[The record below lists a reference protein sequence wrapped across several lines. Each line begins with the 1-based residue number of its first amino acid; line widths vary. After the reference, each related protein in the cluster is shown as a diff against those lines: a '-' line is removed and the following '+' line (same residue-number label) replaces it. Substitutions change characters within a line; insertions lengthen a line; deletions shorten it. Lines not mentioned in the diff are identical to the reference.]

1 MMDNAQELIRAWCE
15 GDDAVAFRRFYR
27 HESQRLWRYLVARGV
42 EQEQAYD
49 LVSEAFSRFIQ
60 TVCKDPVSPSAFL
73 FRIAQNLLIDHFR
86 KHGRREIPLEAH
98 HLDEFQG
105 LHHQGP
111 VEWADLLGAV
121 KKLSRDEQNI
131 VLLRYWLGMT
141 YKELA
146 AVIGRPEG
154 TLRRQGATTLA
165 RLKILMAGDE

>member
-1 MMDNAQELIRAWCE
+1 MMDNAQELIQAWCE
-15 GDDAVAFRRFYR
+15 GNDAVAFRRFYR
-27 HESQRLWRYLVARGV
+27 HESQRLWRYLVARGA

-49 LVSEAFSRFIQ
+49 LVSEAFTRFIQ

-86 KHGRREIPLEAH
+86 RHGRKEIPLESH
-98 HLDEFQG
+98 HLEQIQKSSDHGQ
-105 LHHQGP
+105 L
-111 VEWADLLGAV
+111 EWTDLRRAV

-141 YKELA
+141 YKEVA
-146 AVIGRPEG
+146 GVIGRPEG

-165 RLKILMAGDE
+165 RLKVLMEEHE

>member
-15 GDDAVAFRRFYR
+15 GEDAVAFRRFYR
-27 HESQRLWRYLVARGV
+27 HESQRLWRYLVARGA

-49 LVSEAFSRFIQ
+49 LVSEAFTRFIQ

-86 KHGRREIPLEAH
+86 RHGRREIPLDDSHLEPNPVHAH
-98 HLDEFQG
+98 HEQVVG
-105 LHHQGP
+105 T
-111 VEWADLLGAV
+111 DLMQAI

-146 AVIGRPEG
+146 EVIGRPEG

>member
-15 GDDAVAFRRFYR
+15 GNDAVAFRRFYR
-27 HESQRLWRYLVARGV
+27 HESQRLWRYLVARGT

-49 LVSEAFSRFIQ
+49 LVSEAFTRFIQ

-86 KHGRREIPLEAH
+86 RHGRREIPLDDRHLESMQVHAH
-98 HLDEFQG
+98 DEQVVG
-105 LHHQGP
+105 T
-111 VEWADLLGAV
+111 DLMQAI

-146 AVIGRPEG
+146 EVIGRPEG

>member
-15 GDDAVAFRRFYR
+15 GNDAVAFRRFYR
-27 HESQRLWRYLVARGV
+27 HESQRLWRYLVARGA

-49 LVSEAFSRFIQ
+49 LVSEAFTRFIQ

-86 KHGRREIPLEAH
+86 RHGRKEIPLESH
-98 HLDEFQG
+98 HLEQIQKNSDHGQ
-105 LHHQGP
+105 L
-111 VEWADLLGAV
+111 EWTDLRRAV
-121 KKLSRDEQNI
+121 KRLSRDEQNI

-141 YKELA
+141 YKEVA
-146 AVIGRPEG
+146 GVIGRPEG

-165 RLKILMAGDE
+165 RLKVLMEEHE